1 MSLVTPHQVVLN
13 LDTTDRTTAIR
24 TLAETL
30 VRDDRLADLEGFL
43 SDVQRREEQMATG
56 LPGGVAIP
64 HSRSRHVNSPSIAF
78 GRSDEGIAWGA
89 ADGPARL
96 VFLIAVPEGGASDQ
110 LAVLA
115 QLARRLAKPSL
126 REQLLTMTDPQEIA
140 ELLDDEVVRS

>member
-1 MSLVTPHQVVLN
+1 MVLPFKSAMLATPP
-13 LDTTDRTTAIR
+13 DRTAAIR

-78 GRSDEGIAWGA
+78 GRSDEGIACGA

>member
-13 LDTTDRTTAIR
+13 LDTTDRTAAIR

-30 VRDDRLADLEGFL
+30 VRDDRLADLEAFL
-43 SDVQRREEQMATG
+43 ADVQRREEQMATG
-56 LPGGVAIP
+56 LPGGIAIP
-64 HSRSRHVNSPSIAF
+64 HSRSRHVNAPSIVF
-78 GRSDEGIAWGA
+78 GRSDAGIDWGA

-96 VFLIAVPEGGASDQ
+96 IFLIAVPEGGASDQ

-126 REQLLTMTDPQEIA
+126 REQLLTMTDAEAIA
-140 ELLDDEVVRS
+140 GLLDDEVVRS

>member
-13 LDTTDRTTAIR
+13 LDTTDRTIAIR

-30 VRDDRLADLEGFL
+30 VRHDRVGDLEGLL

-56 LPGGVAIP
+56 LPGGIAIP
-64 HSRSRHVNSPSIAF
+64 HSRSPHVNEPSIVF
-78 GRSDEGIAWGA
+78 GRSDAGIDWGA
-89 ADGPARL
+89 PDGPARL
-96 VFLIAVPEGGASDQ
+96 IFLIAVPEGGESDQ

-126 REQLLTMTDPQEIA
+126 REQLLTMSDPQEIA
-140 ELLDDEVVRS
+140 GLLDDQVVRS